1 MIFQIL
7 LKLNVKLK
15 KINNKK
21 QIKNLIF
28 SIIMDLKSQKIF
40 SDWDSI
46 IIFLLKR
53 IYNYILNKLF
63 KCFKN

>member
-28 SIIMDLKSQKIF
+28 SIIMHLKSQKIF
-40 SDWDSI
+40 SDWI
-46 IIFLLKR
+46 IQ
-53 IYNYILNKLF
+53 
-63 KCFKN
+63 